1 MMSKKLA
8 LLAVLFLTLTIP
20 GMSASAAQGGTD
32 RPFTMTATGV
42 HTVEF
47 DIPAG
52 RCAGEPI
59 FQTFVHT
66 TGTATHLGQVS
77 VKGDHCTYW
86 TPAGLMYA
94 DGWMEITA
102 ANGDVLYSEYA
113 PAAVQPPAPPE
124 PWITITRT
132 HQTFAG
138 GTGRFSDATGSMDCV
153 ITLKFVY
160 PADPFRADLSASCSG
175 TISY

>member
-1 MMSKKLA
+1 MSKKLA

-59 FQTFVHT
+59 FQTSVET
-66 TGTATHLGQVS
+66 TGTATHLGLMS
-77 VKGDHCTYW
+77 LSGDHCTYL
-86 TPAGLMYA
+86 TPTGLTYA
-94 DGWMEITA
+94 NGWMEIES
-102 ANGDVLYSEYA
+102 ANGDVLYSRYEPA
-113 PAAVQPPAPPE
+113 PVQPPVPSE
-124 PWITITRT
+124 PWIAITRT
-132 HQTFAG
+132 NQTFNG
-138 GTGRFSDATGSMDCV
+138 GTGRFTNAAGRMDCE
-153 ITLKFVY
+153 ITLVFAY
-160 PADPFRADLSASCSG
+160 PNDPFRADLSATCTG
-175 TISY
+175 TIAY